1 MTARDEAR
9 EKRLCVISITGASV
23 GWCARRL
30 SERRERRRKREGW
43 VGSLRMDRIEER
55 IVSNRVE
62 RRTPRSRNE
71 RERVSRIPFSFLRGP
86 AGERWRRWRTR
97 WSRRR
102 NLYAKSVRNFISFF
116 HGARAT
122 GGGKGKKGG
131 RFCTRQKRR
140 KGANSGGRRAALEK
154 GVAIL
159 EGTQEEKKRGEA
171 KGVDNTYPSSLLSPQ
186 RFSLLCLEHS
196 RITLRASKQATSS
209 QLLNV
214 IKSTHL
220 PPPSYHP
227 LALPNRVDSSPPVFS
242 SPPFILQPPIFSS
255 DRQPRLLFAFYRSE
269 AAFTLTSNASSLSF
283 SLSLLE
289 RDERVALSTFNPANL
304 FTV

>member
-116 HGARAT
+116 HRARAT

-171 KGVDNTYPSSLLSPQ
+171 KGVDNTYPSSLPSPSGSLSYASNTLE
-186 RFSLLCLEHS
+186 SLS
-196 RITLRASKQATSS
+196 AQASKQATSS

-214 IKSTHL
+214 IKSTHP

-269 AAFTLTSNASSLSF
+269 AAFALTSNASSLSF
-283 SLSLLE
+283 SLSLFS
-289 RDERVALSTFNPANL
+289 LSTFNPANL